1 MANGSLNL
9 SEVDHEEDAVT
20 HTLTVLDGTIKAARS
35 VRARVTFEPKEVGDF
50 TFEARFDNLNN
61 EGNSESLR
69 MVAVVSS
76 NESSQDLLQVPPRP
90 SPLNTPPA
98 ARVLAPH
105 RSPLHPTPY
114 TLHPAPTSSALSPQP
129 ETPTPK
135 PGTFSPEP

>member
-35 VRARVTFEPKEVGDF
+35 VRARVTFEPREVGDF
-50 TFEARFDNLNN
+50 TFEARFDNINN

-76 NESSQDLLQVPPRP
+76 NESSQDLLQVCFFLLWYIVFFILLEMP
-90 SPLNTPPA
+90 SA
-98 ARVLAPH
+98 LAP
-105 RSPLHPTPY
+105 SLYPAPN
-114 TLHPAPTSSALSPQP
+114 TLHPQD
-129 ETPTPK
+129 
-135 PGTFSPEP
+135 